1 MNNRNIIKL
10 DNYLNNNE
18 AEAEF
23 HNSRRRSAAC
33 IWIVTIADTV
43 MTLSI
48 SVCTLFCMYLAFTML

>member
-10 DNYLNNNE
+10 NDYVSNNE
-18 AEAEF
+18 AELEF
-23 HNSRRRSAAC
+23 HKHRRRSAAC
-33 IWIVTIADTV
+33 SWIVTIADTV